1 MTTREKPIEDSGLIS
16 AREWSQRGT
25 AIGARAIHI
34 LVLLGLVVAG
44 LGPLAWL
51 VAASL
56 GTAQETIRDPLGV
69 FGAMGHWENY
79 VNAFQG
85 VDAGRL
91 LFNTVLVAGGSALA
105 TVIVSLSAGYVIAIM
120 RPRWAPLLSAG
131 VLATIFIPAVVSLV
145 PLYLTVVDV
154 FGTGLSLQNSFW
166 AVWLPAGANA
176 FSVLLVTSY
185 LRGLP
190 RELIEAASVDGAG
203 PLRIMWSIVLPLSRP
218 IFGVVALLA
227 AIGAWKDYLWPS
239 LVLTD
244 PALRPL
250 SVALPLIEKTTDL
263 STFFAVLVLASLV
276 PIALFLVFQRPLLA
290 SASISAGMKD

>member
-1 MTTREKPIEDSGLIS
+1 MIPRTKPAPESGLIS
-16 AREWSQRGT
+16 AREWGHRRT
-25 AIGARAIHI
+25 AVPARIVQA

-56 GTAQETIRDPLGV
+56 GTSQEIIRDPLGV

-91 LFNTVLVAGGSALA
+91 LLNTVLAAGGSAIA

-131 VLATIFIPAVVSLV
+131 VLATIFLPAVVSLV
-145 PLYLTVVDV
+145 PLYLTVVDL
-154 FGTGLSLQNSFW
+154 FGTGLSLQNTFW

-203 PLRIMWSIVLPLSRP
+203 PWRVMWSIVLPLSRP

-244 PALRPL
+244 PSLRPL

-263 STFFAVLVLASLV
+263 STFFAVLVVASLV

-290 SASISAGMKD
+290 SASLSTGMKD

>member
-1 MTTREKPIEDSGLIS
+1 MTTQQSSIEDSGLIS
-16 AREWSQRGT
+16 AREWSQRRT
-25 AIGARAIHI
+25 AIGARTVQL
-34 LVLLGLVVAG
+34 LVLLGVAVAG

-56 GTAQETIRDPLGV
+56 GTAQNTISDPLGV

-91 LFNTVLVAGGSALA
+91 LLNTVLVAGGSALS
-105 TVIVSLSAGYVIAIM
+105 TVVVSLSAGYVIAVM

-145 PLYLTVVDV
+145 PLYLTVVDI
-154 FGTGLSLQNSFW
+154 FGTGVSLQNSFW

-263 STFFAVLVLASLV
+263 STFFAVLVIASLV

>member
-1 MTTREKPIEDSGLIS
+1 MTTRQTPIEESGLIS
-16 AREWSQRGT
+16 AREWNHRGI
-25 AIGARAIHI
+25 AIKTRIIHGV
-34 LVLLGLVVAG
+34 VLLGLIAAG

-51 VAASL
+51 IAASL
-56 GTAQETIRDPLGV
+56 GTAQETIRNPLGV

-79 VNAFQG
+79 LNAFQG

-91 LFNTVLVAGGSALA
+91 LFNTVLVAGGSAIA
-105 TVIVSLSAGYVIAIM
+105 TVLVSLSAGYVIAIM

-145 PLYLTVVDV
+145 PLYLTVVNV
-154 FGTGLSLQNSFW
+154 FDTGLSLQNTFW

-190 RELIEAASVDGAG
+190 RELIEAANVDGAG

-218 IFGVVALLA
+218 IFGVVALLS

-290 SASISAGMKD
+290 SASLSAGMKD

>member
-1 MTTREKPIEDSGLIS
+1 MIARRNSTDEAGLIS
-16 AREWSQRGT
+16 ARERRQHGT
-25 AIGARAIHI
+25 AASVRVVHS
-34 LVLLGLVVAG
+34 LVLLGLIIAG
-44 LGPLAWL
+44 LGPIAWL

-56 GTAQETIRDPLGV
+56 GTSQEIIRNPLGV

-79 VNAFQG
+79 VNAFEG

-91 LFNTVLVAGGSALA
+91 LLNTILVAGGSAVT
-105 TVIVSLSAGYVIAIM
+105 TVLVSLSAGYVIAIM
-120 RPRWAPLLSAG
+120 RPRWATLLSFG
-131 VLATIFIPAVVSLV
+131 VLATIFLPAVVSLV
-145 PLYLTVVDV
+145 PLYLTVVDL
-154 FGTGLSLQNSFW
+154 FDTGVSLQNTFW

-203 PLRIMWSIVLPLSRP
+203 PWRIMWSIVLPLSRP

-250 SVALPLIEKTTDL
+250 SVALPVIEKTTDL
-263 STFFAVLVLASLV
+263 STFFAVLVVASIV

-290 SASISAGMKD
+290 SASLSAGMKD

>member
-1 MTTREKPIEDSGLIS
+1 MTTREKLIEDSGLIS
-16 AREWSQRGT
+16 AQEWSQRGT
-25 AIGARAIHI
+25 AIGTRANHV

-56 GTAQETIRDPLGV
+56 GTAQQTIRDPLGV

-91 LFNTVLVAGGSALA
+91 LLNTVLVAGGSALA

>member
-1 MTTREKPIEDSGLIS
+1 MTSQQSSIEDSGLIS
-16 AREWSQRGT
+16 AREWSQRRT
-25 AIGARAIHI
+25 AIGARAVQL
-34 LVLLGLVVAG
+34 LVLLGVAVAG

-51 VAASL
+51 IAASL
-56 GTAQETIRDPLGV
+56 GTAQNTISDPLGV

-79 VNAFQG
+79 VNAFLG

-91 LFNTVLVAGGSALA
+91 LLNTVLVAGGSALS
-105 TVIVSLSAGYVIAIM
+105 TVVVSLSAGYVIAVM

-154 FGTGLSLQNSFW
+154 FGTGVSLQNSFW

-263 STFFAVLVLASLV
+263 STFFAVLVIASLV